1 VFCVTQ
7 NEGFLVENIIY
18 LLACILVIVQFTL
31 VDLIYHV
38 KMVWRVG
45 NTIERNTCI
54 LSLLRSELTICYQK
68 EHANGETFLQIP
80 TPPVLNLGCLLTEV
94 YL

>member
-1 VFCVTQ
+1 MFCVTQ

-38 KMVWRVG
+38 KMVWHVG
-45 NTIERNTCI
+45 NTIG
-54 LSLLRSELTICYQK
+54 K
-68 EHANGETFLQIP
+68 K
-80 TPPVLNLGCLLTEV
+80 
-94 YL
+94 YLYIIFAAI